1 MFEVLIIGGGVSGMS
16 CASIGLCKN
25 KKFATENNQNFHS
38 SKNHHLSELFLI
50 TPDSC
55 CRNIGLGF
63 IVKSTQLSQLY
74 PHVTQ
79 IPDEKS

>member
-38 SKNHHLSELFLI
+38 SKI
-50 TPDSC
+50 
-55 CRNIGLGF
+55 I
-63 IVKSTQLSQLY
+63 ISQSY
-74 PHVTQ
+74 F
-79 IPDEKS
+79 